1 MTLTRTTASLV
12 TLMVGSLLLAGCSA
26 GGGSSSPAPATSSPA
41 TADTGATPA
50 AASDCVTDPDAVM
63 ARTAELPTSPMPEAA
78 TTAIDEAARQ
88 GFADAAAPGAIV
100 AVQSPDGL
108 FLQAYGTADPA
119 TGAPMTTDMHHR
131 VGSISKT
138 FTGTLLLQLVDEG
151 EAGLDDP
158 VSDYLEGVPNG
169 DEVTLRMLAD
179 MSSGLASYT
188 KDEAWQAS
196 FFGDPLKVWEPDE
209 LISTGLALPPVF
221 APGESFDYSNTNT
234 LLIGKVIEKIT
245 GKTFDEVIDE
255 RIIEPLGLMNT
266 NWPGAS
272 ADFPQPHAQG
282 FTLQGETATP
292 DAPANATDWNPSW
305 GWTAGEL
312 ITTAA
317 DLATYARHQ
326 ATGSGLVSPE
336 LQRERLTGFDDYSGY
351 GLAITCAG
359 GWIGHTGEL
368 PGFNTVMLY
377 DTANDI
383 TLITMTN
390 SDIASG
396 DCPEGATITDNPTA
410 DLPCSSPAL
419 RVATA
424 ITTALGNP
432 YVGPG
437 QKR

>member
-1 MTLTRTTASLV
+1 LNSTGTAKTAAAAIV
-12 TLMVGSLLLAGCSA
+12 VGSLLLAGCTA
-26 GGGSSSPAPATSSPA
+26 GAGETSTVSTTTDP
-41 TADTGATPA
+41 TGTTATPA
-50 AASDCVTDPDAVM
+50 AASDCVTDPDAVI
-63 ARTAELPTSPMPEAA
+63 ARTADLPTSPMPEPAA
-78 TTAIDEAARQ
+78 SALDAAAQQ
-88 GFADAAAPGAIV
+88 GLADAAAPGVIV

-108 FLQAYGTADPA
+108 FLEAYGTADPA
-119 TGAPMTTDMHHR
+119 TSAPMTTDMHHR

-138 FTGTLLLQLVDEG
+138 YTGTLLLQLVDEG
-151 EAGLDDP
+151 EVGLDDP
-158 VSDYLEGVPNG
+158 VSDYLDDVPDG

-179 MSSGLASYT
+179 MSSGIASYT
-188 KDEAWQAS
+188 KDDAWQAS
-196 FFGDPLKVWEPDE
+196 YFGDPLKVWSPDE
-209 LISTGLALPPVF
+209 LVEIGLALPPVF
-221 APGESFDYSNTNT
+221 EPGESFDYSNTNT
-234 LLIGKVIEKIT
+234 LLIGKVIEEVT
-245 GKTFDEVIDE
+245 GQTYDEVIQQ
-255 RIIEPLGLMNT
+255 RIIEPLGLTNT
-266 NWPGAS
+266 MWPGAS
-272 ADFPQPHAQG
+272 ADFPEPHAQG

-292 DAPANATDWNPSW
+292 DAPANASDWNPSW

-326 ATGSGLVSPE
+326 ATGAGLISPE

-351 GLAITCAG
+351 GLAITCSG
-359 GWIGHTGEL
+359 GWVGHTGEL

-377 DTANDI
+377 DTASDT

-396 DCPEGATITDNPTA
+396 DCPEGATITDNPTV

-419 RVATA
+419 RVATS

-437 QKR
+437 PKR